1 MKKMGCFVSNEG
13 QWLRRDFIT
22 AGSLSVL
29 GMHLSQS
36 LLIESAVA
44 ASTGR
49 KPEGKARSV
58 ILVWLEGGP
67 SQKDTF
73 DPKPDSAFRPIST
86 NVPGI
91 QISELFPRLAKRM
104 DRISII
110 RSMKGFGDDHP
121 EATHYSVTGHNP
133 NPSMKFPC
141 WGSIVAKEMGPTN
154 KLPPYVLVPT
164 FDNRP
169 HYQDYFRAA
178 FLEPEY
184 EPMSVPDPSKDNFA
198 LPDLSLPKSLAP
210 AAISER
216 LAFRQIVDRG
226 YRQRSEGLEHAK
238 LDAFTQKAWE
248 MILAPEVR
256 QAFDLSKEPE
266 KLKEDYGRNSV
277 GQSLLLARRLVC
289 ADRDMGNTLCQ
300 AHR

>member
-1 MKKMGCFVSNEG
+1 MKQVGCQCASE
-13 QWLRRDFIT
+13 QEWSRRDFIKV
-22 AGSLSVL
+22 GSLGFL
-29 GMHLSQS
+29 GMHLGQS
-36 LLIESAVA
+36 LLLEQAVA
-44 ASTGR
+44 ARTGQAPDGTA
-49 KPEGKARSV
+49 KSV
-58 ILVWLEGGP
+58 IVVWLEGGP

-104 DRISII
+104 DKISII

-216 LAFRQIVDRG
+216 LEFRIR
-226 YRQRSEGLEHAK
+226 RR
-238 LDAFTQKAWE
+238 T
-248 MILAPEVR
+248 ILLYP
-256 QAFDLSKEPE
+256 
-266 KLKEDYGRNSV
+266 
-277 GQSLLLARRLVC
+277 
-289 ADRDMGNTLCQ
+289 T
-300 AHR
+300 